1 MERRLSALLVD
12 DERLARAEL
21 RRLLAAHPDVE
32 VVGEA
37 EDVPGAAGALRA
49 RRPDVVF
56 LDIHLADASG
66 FELLDEELGE
76 TAVVFVTALEAH
88 AVRAFEVNALDYLL
102 KPVSPA
108 RLART
113 LERLRSALAGQ
124 LPSGE
129 RRLTLDD
136 RVLVQEGARTELVRV
151 SDVRCIRA
159 EDDYSRL
166 VLADGRE
173 HLVHESLKSWEARLP
188 PRHFVRV
195 HRSTVVNLDHV
206 ERLEREENDT
216 WRLHVRGLTA
226 PLMMSRR
233 YAVRVKE
240 LLA

>member
-12 DERLARAEL
+12 DERLARVEL

-37 EDVPGAAGALRA
+37 EDLPGATRVMRA

-56 LDIHLADASG
+56 LDIHLAEASG
-66 FELLDEELGE
+66 FELLDEEPGE
-76 TAVVFVTALEAH
+76 TAVVFVTALDAH

-113 LERLRSALAGQ
+113 LERLRSSLAGQ
-124 LPSGE
+124 RPSGE
-129 RRLTLDD
+129 RRLTLED

-166 VLADGRE
+166 VLTDGRE
-173 HLVHESLKSWEARLP
+173 LLVHESLKSWESRLP

-206 ERLEREENDT
+206 ERMEREENDT
-216 WRLHVRGLTA
+216 FRLHLRGLA
-226 PLMMSRR
+226 VPLTMSRR

>member
-12 DERLARAEL
+12 DERLARVEL
-21 RRLLAAHPDVE
+21 RRLLAAHPDIE

-37 EDVPGAAGALRA
+37 EDIPGAASAVRT

-76 TAVVFVTALEAH
+76 TAVVFVTALPAH

-108 RLART
+108 RLERT
-113 LERLRSALAGQ
+113 LVRLRSTLAGPR
-124 LPSGE
+124 PSGE
-129 RRLTLDD
+129 RKLTLED
-136 RVLVQEGARTELVRV
+136 RVLVQEGARNELVRV

-166 VLADGRE
+166 VLANGCE
-173 HLVHESLKSWEARLP
+173 YLVHESLKSWEARLP

-195 HRSTVVNLDHV
+195 HRSTVVNLEHV
-206 ERLEREENDT
+206 ERLSREENDT
-216 WRLHVRGLTA
+216 WRLHVRGLEE
-226 PLMMSRR
+226 PLSMSRR
-233 YAVRVKE
+233 YAVRVRE